1 MNDVQ
6 KKVTT
11 CATLLSENID
21 EKECEILTG
30 AFKLEKLSADDI
42 LLREGQQDD
51 ALYIVID
58 GDIVVTR
65 DAGGDEFV
73 VLSHLKAGDVAGAM
87 GFIDG
92 NSHSATLRASIDSHV
107 LALHRDVLEGML
119 DEHPQLVYKVMK
131 MIVRS
136 VHQTLLRMDQQFVQM
151 NNYIMKEHGRY

>member
-73 VLSHLKAGDVAGAM
+73 
-87 GFIDG
+87 I
-92 NSHSATLRASIDSHV
+92 
-107 LALHRDVLEGML
+107 
-119 DEHPQLVYKVMK
+119 
-131 MIVRS
+131 
-136 VHQTLLRMDQQFVQM
+136 
-151 NNYIMKEHGRY
+151 